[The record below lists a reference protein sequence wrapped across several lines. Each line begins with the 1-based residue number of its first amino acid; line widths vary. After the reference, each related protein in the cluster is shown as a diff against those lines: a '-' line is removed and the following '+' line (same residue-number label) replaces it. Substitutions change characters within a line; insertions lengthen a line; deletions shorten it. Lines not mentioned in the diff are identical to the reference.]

1 MMHVF
6 NPFKSEAFQVA
17 IPPKIVVSTAAI
29 VPKASSSKEFRVVEM
44 AEFGEVRGVYIYES
58 RRKVLELEP
67 LQYLEFYP
75 CNVIVG
81 NMFCFLAKRW
91 CGRVR
96 RKHSHCG
103 AQSVSVTYAR
113 LWWIPLILDEYSEV
127 VIWQMDEHTLKW
139 ETVAKMPDDLCKLH
153 FACDMHSRL
162 KVCGAGEFVFN
173 SDRPEHPIPTFEC
186 SLFRLEPA
194 GCFPFSSFLFS
205 AKSFF
210 ESVALELLI
219 THDLRDC
226 MLLDHKI

>member
-1 MMHVF
+1 MQVERGRNIGSCSSTGSDALAVRRDRRRRQPSWMKFLRPEHLQQRDCWLQDQQRRAGF
-6 NPFKSEAFQVA
+6 ADDFFGHDARFKSEAFQVA

-81 NMFCFLAKRW
+81 NMFCFLAKS
-91 CGRVR
+91 GRNGYVR
-96 RKHSHCG
+96 
-103 AQSVSVTYAR
+103 VMFY
-113 LWWIPLILDEYSEV
+113 
-127 VIWQMDEHTLKW
+127 
-139 ETVAKMPDDLCKLH
+139 
-153 FACDMHSRL
+153 DMEAEALTDSQLSFSRP
-162 KVCGAGEFVFN
+162 N
-173 SDRPEHPIPTFEC
+173 P
-186 SLFRLEPA
+186 
-194 GCFPFSSFLFS
+194 SSS
-205 AKSFF
+205 IF